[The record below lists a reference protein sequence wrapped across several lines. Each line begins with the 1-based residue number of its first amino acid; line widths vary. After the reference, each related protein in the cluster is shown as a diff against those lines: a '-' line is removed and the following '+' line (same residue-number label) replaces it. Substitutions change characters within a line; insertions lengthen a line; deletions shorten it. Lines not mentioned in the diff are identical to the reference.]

1 MICCAVAEADVP
13 LLLHHL
19 LLLAVIVKN
28 NRVEDELD
36 EHDYEPV
43 GTAGRVG
50 KGIQIGTR
58 QTALMVT
65 ISARRSSET
74 DEVNNDIHVLIHSA
88 HRAWHMV
95 RWR

>member
-13 LLLHHL
+13 PPLLHHR

-43 GTAGRVG
+43 GAAGRAGLG
-50 KGIQIGTR
+50 KGYRSGQGR
-58 QTALMVT
+58 Q
-65 ISARRSSET
+65 R
-74 DEVNNDIHVLIHSA
+74 
-88 HRAWHMV
+88 
-95 RWR
+95 

>member
-43 GTAGRVG
+43 GTAGRAEQGRVRDTDRD
-50 KGIQIGTR
+50 K
-58 QTALMVT
+58 AD
-65 ISARRSSET
+65 SA
-74 DEVNNDIHVLIHSA
+74 DGDNLSA
-88 HRAWHMV
+88 AQL
-95 RWR
+95 